1 MGKVLSKRISGGT
14 FFKLLLIGS
23 VVTHIVLVLTVMV
36 GVLIGWFEPTHGDE
50 PMSKLDAELFLAAY
64 LIIGA
69 SLTPIWAGIFWI
81 GLYPGI
87 WLYSKLKPME
97 IYYKESG
104 K

>member
-36 GVLIGWFEPTHGDE
+36 GVLIGWFEPTRGDE